1 MLKNKG
7 MYYLRNSIMLMRRT
21 IERRKTAMT
30 EKRTQWLRYAVQ
42 GSFFAFLMWIGWR
55 HQVLGGGPKGV
66 GSVDAYCPLGF
77 VESLYNV
84 FTSGDWLRRTAPST
98 LVLLAGIVLGG
109 LLVGRVFCGWIC
121 PLGSLGEWSA
131 ALGSKLGIRRREFPE
146 AVDRPLRALKYL
158 VLAVVVGLAWR
169 TGSLAWRDVD
179 PWVAAMHATKGWTGV
194 LERPWAYGVLFG
206 AVLLASLWIER
217 FWCRYLCPLGALLA
231 PLQKLG
237 LAKIRRNETT
247 CISCAACTRA
257 CPVRLD
263 PMATVRTVSSE
274 CIACGRC
281 AAACPVPRT
290 LEFAAPVKPEKPP
303 RRFSTLTVGFVG
315 LFFFFGAYGTA
326 KVTGHW
332 ATFYAPPEGTLT
344 GVRSVEG
351 VFGWMTFEQAAKTVG
366 LPVEQVLALAG
377 LPEDTP
383 RDVSMKKLDGV
394 NDEAVKNALVAY
406 FTSLESREIPQ
417 GQTTGQSGST
427 STPPPNPDSIRGSM
441 TLLDVGSTF
450 GLDPAAILA
459 EAHWPKESSLERP
472 LKELAAES
480 GKEVQEIRD
489 AVSRLL
495 KR

>member
-1 MLKNKG
+1 
-7 MYYLRNSIMLMRRT
+7 MYYLRNSIVLIRRN
-21 IERRKTAMT
+21 IERRKTTMT

-55 HQVLGGGPKGV
+55 HQVLGGGPQGV

-77 VESLYNV
+77 VESLYSV

-121 PLGSLGEWSA
+121 PLGTLGEWSA
-131 ALGSKLGIRRREFPE
+131 TLGRRLGIRRRELPE
-146 AVDRPLRALKYL
+146 AVDRSLRALKYL

-179 PWVAAMHATKGWTGV
+179 PWVAAMHATEGWAGV

-237 LAKIRRNETT
+237 LAKIQRNETT
-247 CISCAACTRA
+247 CISCAACTWT

-263 PMATVRTVSSE
+263 PMTTVRTVSSE

-281 AAACPVPRT
+281 IAACPVPRT
-290 LEFAAPVKPEKPP
+290 LEFAAPGKPEKPP
-303 RRFSTLTVGFVG
+303 CRFSTLTVGLVG

-366 LPVEQVLALAG
+366 LPVEQVLALAE
-377 LPEDTP
+377 LPDDTP

-406 FTSLESREIPQ
+406 FTSLESRETSQ
-417 GQTTGQSGST
+417 GQTTGQPGST
-427 STPPPNPDSIRGSM
+427 STPPSSPDSVRGSM

-459 EAHWPKESSLERP
+459 EAHWPQESSLDRP
-472 LKELAAES
+472 LKELAVES